1 MRLCDRRDEI
11 KRERAKKIEEKNT
24 HNNIAHTPPTGV
36 GSLVEHTHSAPWRG
50 SGRDWP
56 LARDPVGIPAGGVAA
71 VPPFGVRA
79 IAVNMFWHAVEA
91 VLDVAMMR
99 GHTLALNARH
109 GVDLATPAA
118 RARSALFVVNS
129 DAAWEHARRLPPGV
143 VLAGSLLSGPG
154 EPLPPAE
161 AAWLAAAAARGDRVV
176 YFALGTMF
184 QLPPGDALD
193 LVARMA
199 AMHGVAVLARL
210 TDNEGGDDAVA
221 ALPADRARVMRWAPQ
236 NDLLASGIVSLF
248 ITHGGASSIG
258 EPFTM
263 ACPCLSCPK
272 ALNNWT
278 TPSKWRPPVLG
289 WPCYPISR
297 RWPQSLPPCRARWPT
312 CPNWPTARVPLRRA
326 HVWAARLPYQWR
338 RQPSSVPPC
347 WGRGHARHWR
357 ANWRAC
363 RGWTR
368 SWRLQQWGAWWW
380 SHGAGWAC
388 QREEGVVSRCRS
400 RKIKYIKHDK

>member
-1 MRLCDRRDEI
+1 MVRLCGRRDEI

-193 LVARMA
+193 LLARIA

-221 ALPADRARVMRWAPQ
+221 ALPADRARVVRWAPQ

-258 EPFTM
+258 EAVYHGVPVLVMPQGAEQLDNAVKVEAAGFGV
-263 ACPCLSCPK
+263 ALLSHQPPVATVAAAVSR
-272 ALNNWT
+272 ALAHL
-278 TPSKWRPPVLG
+278 PQLADRARAAQARARVGRPPAISVAAAAIERAALLG
-289 WPCYPISR
+289 EG
-297 RWPQSLPPCRARWPT
+297 ARTPLAREL
-312 CPNWPTARVPLRRA
+312 ARVSWVDA
-326 HVWAARLPYQWR
+326 VVAAAA
-338 RQPSSVPPC
+338 V
-347 WGRGHARHWR
+347 G
-357 ANWRAC
+357 
-363 RGWTR
+363 
-368 SWRLQQWGAWWW
+368 
-380 SHGAGWAC
+380 
-388 QREEGVVSRCRS
+388 GVVVVTRRRLGLSARGGGGEPVQVKKN
-400 RKIKYIKHDK
+400 KIH